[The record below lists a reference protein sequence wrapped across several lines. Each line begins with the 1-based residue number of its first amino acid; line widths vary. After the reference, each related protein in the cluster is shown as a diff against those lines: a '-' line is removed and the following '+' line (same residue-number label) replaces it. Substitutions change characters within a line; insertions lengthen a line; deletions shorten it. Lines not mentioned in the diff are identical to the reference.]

1 MFTKVHFRAFFM
13 GELFRG
19 DVRCASRIIVPCVP
33 QSIQLAPPT
42 PSTASKCVA
51 PPTCIQVVWGGG
63 GGANADEG
71 TDTTVLIPSLC
82 CVHCCKFLFR
92 VHAVAVIVIQYISVE
107 NTSPS

>member
-1 MFTKVHFRAFFM
+1 MV
-13 GELFRG
+13 ELFRG
-19 DVRCASRIIVPCVP
+19 DVWCVSRIIVPCVP

-42 PSTASKCVA
+42 PYTASKCVA

-63 GGANADEG
+63 VEPMQTKEQTLQGGANADEG

-92 VHAVAVIVIQYISVE
+92 VHAVAVIQYI
-107 NTSPS
+107 